1 MSLEPIPHLIL
12 SILCPAAIVTQ
23 QRNHAEDK
31 LLLGCTDGT
40 LVRYITPVTCAIFT
54 PVCLILTHRY

>member
-40 LVRYITPVTCAIFT
+40 LVRYITPVTCVQYLLQF
-54 PVCLILTHRY
+54 VLLTHRY